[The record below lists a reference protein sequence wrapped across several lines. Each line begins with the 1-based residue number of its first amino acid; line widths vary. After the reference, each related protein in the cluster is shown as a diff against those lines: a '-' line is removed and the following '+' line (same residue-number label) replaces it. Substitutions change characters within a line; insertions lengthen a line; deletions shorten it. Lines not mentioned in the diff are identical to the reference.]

1 MKTRILV
8 IDDNFEFAEEVR
20 QALEKQNY
28 EVDIACNGREG
39 LSKSDGVE
47 CILLDL
53 VMPVM
58 DGFAFLEKFDKKSTK
73 IIAISALSQDVFIAR
88 SKHVSTH
95 KIWVA
100 VLAFTS
106 RFRLFLDVTEVANTI

>member
-1 MKTRILV
+1 MVVCQIV
-8 IDDNFEFAEEVR
+8 
-20 QALEKQNY
+20 Y
-28 EVDIACNGREG
+28 HNGLISIIYYNQHKKIMGR
-39 LSKSDGVE
+39 SNNN
-47 CILLDL
+47 IRATLL
-53 VMPVM
+53 
-58 DGFAFLEKFDKKSTK
+58 
-73 IIAISALSQDVFIAR
+73 